1 MSKVKTIQCAVG
13 PFSTHCILAGEES
26 SPPVVLLHD
35 GGWGGCGDVSW
46 GGVIPRLADRYRVI
60 APDMLGFGQTDKAV
74 FLDRSPYSFRA
85 DHIIAL
91 LEQLGITQQVHVIG
105 NSFGG
110 SVAVRMLEAHSDRL
124 ASVATING
132 TGGPWRTEFA
142 RSELGRWDGSRDD
155 LTRILDVLVER
166 TDHFDFEAQLNA
178 RLGSALANGHYRSM
192 MAPSLTQPACFGLG
206 GAVNDNFPASL
217 TASNVRVLMVGGLRD
232 ALVET
237 HWIEKLSSHLQLPNF
252 VWMDTK
258 HSPNIDNPEAT
269 CDVLESWLDGTSPS
283 TRSPMHLA

>member
-13 PFSTHCILAGEES
+13 PFSTHCILAGEDS

-35 GGWGGCGDVSW
+35 GAWGGCGSVSW
-46 GGVIPRLADRYRVI
+46 GAIIPRLAKRYRVI

-74 FLDRSPYSFRA
+74 FLDRSPYAFRV

-91 LEQLGITQQVHVIG
+91 LDQLGIAQKVNVIG

-110 SVAVRMLEAHSDRL
+110 SVAVRMLEMHSQRL

-142 RSELGRWDGSRDD
+142 STELGRWDGSRDD
-155 LTRILDVLVER
+155 LARILELLVER
-166 TDHFDFEAQLNA
+166 TKHFDFDAQLNA
-178 RLGSALANGHYRSM
+178 RLASAFASGHYRSM
-192 MAPSLTQPACFGLG
+192 MAPSLTQPACLAQA
-206 GAVNDNFPASL
+206 GAGKDPFPGSL

-232 ALVET
+232 LLVET
-237 HWIEKLSSHLQLPNF
+237 HWIENLSSHLRLPSS
-252 VWMDTK
+252 VWMDAK

-269 CDVLESWLDGTSPS
+269 CDVLESWLAGKLVATKVD
-283 TRSPMHLA
+283 